1 MTSSY
6 LYLLCQALDIRA
18 LQSELATGIGK
29 IIREEIS
36 SRFGNH
42 LKLAQI
48 DMLSSKICAAVDSKL
63 ESTSTMDAEPRFA
76 AAAAASTVPIVDFFT
91 SQPNSPLSILTNIA
105 EFRSRLAS
113 RSVQL
118 QERLRTEYLS
128 GTRGPAPASRFLNK
142 TRPVY
147 EFIRVTLG
155 IKMHGEVNRKMF
167 MDELGTERSIGQN
180 VSLIHEAIRDGK
192 MQAIVVGLFDQSLST

>member
-1 MTSSY
+1 
-6 LYLLCQALDIRA
+6 
-18 LQSELATGIGK
+18 
-29 IIREEIS
+29 
-36 SRFGNH
+36 

-167 MDELGTERSIGQN
+167 MDELGTEQSIGQN
-180 VSLIHEAIRDGK
+180 VSLIHEVRYIAHRSDGLLLIGYLSLQAIRDGK
-192 MQAIVVGLFDQSLST
+192 MQATVVGLFDQSLST